1 MISRYTAAG
10 TAPRRSL
17 VSTDRTSATSVESS
31 SPWSAVN
38 PQEIHQHLRELASNL
53 QWTWNHRD
61 RALLDRL
68 APSAVGEHPLTVV
81 DRLSDDDLASLAD
94 DEVSLA
100 DLAEAVAA
108 LRSRVSGAP
117 TPDVAYFSPEFGI
130 SETLPQYSGGLGILA
145 GDHLKAA
152 SDLGLR
158 LAGIGLFYR
167 HGFFRQEIVDGSQ
180 GERVETHHAER
191 LGAIDTG
198 LMVEVPMPDRTV
210 VARVWRFEVG
220 RVSLLA
226 LDCDVEANAEAD
238 RAITD
243 RLYSGD
249 RRHRLQQELV
259 LGVGGARAVAAL
271 GWAPGVNHLNE
282 GHAGFLLLELID
294 REISAGATTIAEA
307 LDRVRSGVLFT
318 THTPVPAGIDRFD
331 RDLIAP
337 YLQLWADRWG
347 VDIDEVLA
355 LGRDPDA
362 GLDVFNMAALCLAAA
377 SRANGVS
384 RLHGEVSRELFASV
398 PGGSAISSITNGVH
412 ARTWVSAR
420 LQDLFDEALG
430 PRWDDGD
437 AAAWARVGDLDAD
450 EVRDQRRDTQR
461 DLIDLV
467 GSRCGT
473 EIDPD
478 SLIIGFARRF
488 ATYKRAD
495 LLLRHPERLAAI
507 LADTDRPVHFV
518 FAGKAHP
525 ADVPGKALLAA
536 IVAHGSTPEANGRFT
551 FLPDYDMA
559 VARAMY
565 HGCDVW
571 LNTPVRP
578 HEASG
583 TSGEK
588 AALNGALNCSILD
601 GWWAEMSDGRN
612 GFDIALHDP
621 EVGFADLDDAE
632 RDLAESA
639 NALDRIIEMA
649 AEFHANG
656 VGNVSAA
663 WVERM
668 LHAWSSLGPRVTAG
682 RMVGDYERLLYRP
695 MLDAR

>member
-1 MISRYTAAG
+1 M
-10 TAPRRSL
+10 
-17 VSTDRTSATSVESS
+17 
-31 SPWSAVN
+31 N
-38 PQEIHQHLRELASNL
+38 PQETRQHLEELASNL
-53 QWTWNHRD
+53 HWTWDHRA
-61 RALLDRL
+61 RSVLDRI
-68 APSAVGEHPLTVV
+68 ATAGPGVHPTIAVDGLT
-81 DRLSDDDLASLAD
+81 DDQLASFAD
-94 DEVSLA
+94 DEVASV
-100 DLAEAVAA
+100 DLAEAVTS
-108 LRSRVSGAP
+108 LRSRVSSP
-117 TPDVAYFSPEFGI
+117 LTPEVAYFSPEFGI

-158 LAGIGLFYR
+158 LAGVGLFYR
-167 HGFFRQEIVDGSQ
+167 HGFFRQEIVNGAQ
-180 GERVETHHAER
+180 GERFETHHAER
-191 LGAIDTG
+191 LGAVDTG
-198 LMVEVPMPDRTV
+198 VVVEVPMPGRV
-210 VARVWRFEVG
+210 VLARVWRFAVG
-220 RVSLLA
+220 AVALLA
-226 LDCDVEANAEAD
+226 LDCDLESNSDAD

-249 RRHRLQQELV
+249 RLHRLEQELV
-259 LGVGGARAVAAL
+259 LGVGGARAVEAL
-271 GWAPGVNHLNE
+271 GWSPGVNHLNE

-294 REISAGATTIAEA
+294 REISDGATTIAEA
-307 LDRVRSGVLFT
+307 LERIRPRVLFT

-331 RDLIAP
+331 RDLIEP
-337 YLQLWADRWG
+337 HVEHWAERWG
-347 VDIDEVLA
+347 VPVDEVLA

-362 GLDVFNMAALCLAAA
+362 GLAVFNMAALCLGGA

-384 RLHGEVSRELFASV
+384 ALHGEVSRELFAAV
-398 PGGSAISSITNGVH
+398 PGGSRISSITNGVH
-412 ARTWVSAR
+412 ARTWVSPR
-420 LQDLFDEALG
+420 LQDLFDETLG
-430 PRWDDGD
+430 ARWDDGSP
-437 AAAWARVGDLDAD
+437 AAWARVAGLEAD
-450 EVRDQRRDTQR
+450 VVRDQRRDTQR

-467 GSRCGT
+467 AQRCDT

-478 SLIIGFARRF
+478 ALIIGFARRF

-495 LLLRHPERLAAI
+495 LLLRHPERLAAT
-507 LADTDRPVHFV
+507 LGDDDRPVHLV

-588 AALNGALNCSILD
+588 AALNGALNCSIRD

-621 EVGFADLDDAE
+621 DVGFADLDDVQ
-632 RDLAESA
+632 RDLVESA
-639 NALDRIIEMA
+639 NALDRIAEMA
-649 AEFHANG
+649 AEFHADG
-656 VGNVSAA
+656 VGAVSAG
-663 WVERM
+663 WVNRM
-668 LHAWSSLGPRVTAG
+668 LHAWGTLGPRVTAG
-682 RMVGDYERLLYRP
+682 RMVGDYERDLYRP

>member
-1 MISRYTAAG
+1 M
-10 TAPRRSL
+10 
-17 VSTDRTSATSVESS
+17 
-31 SPWSAVN
+31 N
-38 PQEIHQHLRELASNL
+38 PQEIRQHLEELAANL
-53 QWTWNHRD
+53 HWTWDHRA
-61 RALLDRL
+61 RSVLDRIATASPAVHPTIAVEGLTDDQL
-68 APSAVGEHPLTVV
+68 AAFV
-81 DRLSDDDLASLAD
+81 D
-94 DEVSLA
+94 DEVDST

-108 LRSRVSGAP
+108 LRSRVVSPPAP
-117 TPDVAYFSPEFGI
+117 EVAYFSPEFGI

-158 LAGIGLFYR
+158 LAGVGLFYR
-167 HGFFRQEIVDGSQ
+167 HGFFRQEIVDGAQ
-180 GERVETHHAER
+180 GERFETHHAER
-191 LGAIDTG
+191 LGAVDTG
-198 LMVEVPMPDRTV
+198 VVVEVPMPGRV
-210 VARVWRFEVG
+210 VSARVWRFAVG
-220 RVSLLA
+220 AVALLA
-226 LDCDVEANAEAD
+226 LDCDLESNSDAD

-249 RRHRLQQELV
+249 RLHRLEQEIV
-259 LGVGGARAVAAL
+259 LGVGGARAVEAL
-271 GWAPGVNHLNE
+271 GWSPGVNHLNE

-307 LDRVRSGVLFT
+307 LERVRPRVLFT

-331 RDLIAP
+331 RDLIEP
-337 YLQLWADRWG
+337 HVEHWAERWG
-347 VDIDEVLA
+347 VPVEEVLA

-362 GLDVFNMAALCLAAA
+362 GLAVFNMAALCLGGA

-384 RLHGEVSRELFASV
+384 ALHGEVSRELFAAV
-398 PGGSAISSITNGVH
+398 PGGSRISAITNGVH
-412 ARTWVSAR
+412 ARTWVSPQ

-430 PRWDDGD
+430 ARWDDGNP
-437 AAAWARVGDLDAD
+437 AAWARVAGLEAD
-450 EVRDQRRDTQR
+450 VVRDQRRDTQR

-467 GSRCGT
+467 AERCDT

-478 SLIIGFARRF
+478 ALIIGFARRF

-507 LADTDRPVHFV
+507 LGDDDRPVHLV

-536 IVAHGSTPEANGRFT
+536 IVAHGSTPEANRRFT

-588 AALNGALNCSILD
+588 AALNGALNCSIRD

-621 EVGFADLDDAE
+621 NVGFADLDDVE
-632 RDLAESA
+632 RDLVESA
-639 NALDRIIEMA
+639 NALDRIAEMA
-649 AEFHANG
+649 TEFHADG
-656 VGNVSAA
+656 VGAVSAA
-663 WVERM
+663 WVNRM
-668 LHAWSSLGPRVTAG
+668 LHAWGTLGPRVTAG
-682 RMVGDYERLLYRP
+682 RMVGDYERDLYRP